1 MRYSYLLAVLIG
13 STGILAGVP
22 APSPTPPAGY
32 DGCGGYCGDGIVQEP
47 YEQCDLGSA
56 LNGAWNSG
64 CSKNCTCTPVCGNGI
79 KEWVFLCFTDWMLIS
94 M

>member
-1 MRYSYLLAVLIG
+1 MRYSCLLAILLG

-22 APSPTPPAGY
+22 MPSPTSPAEY

-47 YEQCDLGSA
+47 YEQCDLGST

-79 KEWVFLCFTDWMLIS
+79 KEWVSFMLY
-94 M
+94 